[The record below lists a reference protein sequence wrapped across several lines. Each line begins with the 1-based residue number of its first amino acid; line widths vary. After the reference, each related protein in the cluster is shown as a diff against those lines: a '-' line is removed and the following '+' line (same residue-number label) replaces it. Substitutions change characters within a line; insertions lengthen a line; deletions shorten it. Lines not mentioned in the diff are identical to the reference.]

1 MRMFLLFLMMMMI
14 SCSSSK
20 SKISHADSDIYISS
34 GVERFFHAS
43 RPSWSRFSEISSCK
57 QPELKF
63 FNFQQLKQNYQFNYS
78 KSISLQNLYN
88 TMIIERLGDNA
99 KKTDQN
105 KVFFEAYQQ
114 IDSGAKP
121 FPPVRSQKIYIISV
135 DSYLNSNS
143 ARIKSYIERD
153 LLNRGQVFL
162 ISRCLNSI
170 ELKKWKVDNQIY
182 FQVGVIGFDFFS
194 TYDSSIKQMNHWGVE
209 LEELFPKKE
218 IYFISKEAVEALY
231 INGFKKKWT
240 Y

>member
-1 MRMFLLFLMMMMI
+1 MKILLFLVI
-14 SCSSSK
+14 TTVLSCSSSK
-20 SKISHADSDIYISS
+20 SKVSHADTNIYISS

-57 QPELKF
+57 QTESKF
-63 FNFQQLKQNYQFNYS
+63 FNFEQLKQSYQFNYT
-78 KSISLQNLYN
+78 KSVYLQNLYN
-88 TMIIERLGDNA
+88 SMIGKRLGDTA
-99 KKTDQN
+99 KKSDQN

-121 FPPVRSQKIYIISV
+121 FPPIRSQKIYIISV
-135 DSYLNSNS
+135 DSYLSSNS
-143 ARIKSYIERD
+143 ARIKNYIERD

-162 ISRCLNSI
+162 ISRCLNSA

-194 TYDSSIKQMNHWGVE
+194 IYDSKVKQMQHWGIE
-209 LEELFPKKE
+209 LDNLFPSKE
-218 IYFISKEAVEALY
+218 IYFISKEKEEALY